1 MENEKKLELV
11 TNAYDG
17 YLADE
22 TIGQRIIISLYVF
35 DEEAKENEREELL
48 NLLFKKFEDNGYTVY
63 KTGDTYAWDS
73 GFVNVEPETVIA
85 ILDNYEL
92 AHKTIDY
99 AKDYLLNKEFTL
111 EDLDNEVKED
121 FNSTTSLFDYDLER
135 DIFDEDKKTGSCSYM
150 INNSD
155 TEINVIFD
163 VIELN
168 EDNLET
174 KVRVTELEA
183 L

>member
-1 MENEKKLELV
+1 MKKEEMEKLVKE
-11 TNAYDG
+11 AYEG

-22 TIGQRIIISLYVF
+22 TIGQKIVI
-35 DEEAKENEREELL
+35 DL
-48 NLLFKKFEDNGYTVY
+48 NTFEDDEDRELFDLLLKTFEKNGYTIY
-63 KTGDTYAWDS
+63 NSGDTYAWDG
-73 GFVNVEPETVIA
+73 GFETVNAESAVA

-92 AHKTIDY
+92 RHKTIEY
-99 AKDYLLNKEFTL
+99 AEDYLLNKEFTL
-111 EDLDNEVKED
+111 EDLDNEAQED
-121 FNSTTSLFDYDLER
+121 LNSTTSLFDYDLER
-135 DIFDEDKKTGSCSYM
+135 DILSEDKKTGSCSYM

-155 TEINVIFD
+155 AEINIIFD

-174 KVRVTELEA
+174 RVKVTELEA